1 MRSLFYVLSALA
13 VMGLAY
19 WAYQENYHTQE
30 ASREASRLRRE
41 IGSLREALGVL
52 KAEWAYLNRPD
63 RLSELALLNFDR
75 LQLLPLEPSQFGN
88 VATVTYPLPAAVPE
102 AGDPLAAP
110 TTQETMP

>member
-30 ASREASRLRRE
+30 ASRQAARLRQE
-41 IGSLREALGVL
+41 IGSLHEAMGVL

-63 RLSELALLNFDR
+63 RLAELTIINFDR
-75 LQLLPLEPSQFGN
+75 LKLLPLEPSQFGS
-88 VATVTYPLPAAVPE
+88 VASVTYPLPTVP
-102 AGDPLAAP
+102 DPLAAP
-110 TTQETMP
+110 TDKETLP